1 MFSPQKIVH
10 WKIFFGLW
18 KQLALPFFEV
28 GNMSSSFGG
37 FNFHQVR
44 SKKSVATAVSTRD
57 SQGGVRHWLVETRGW
72 ETATGNGWRYQA
84 GWNSEG
90 WRLYVYIYIYMYCT
104 WIHGLSWVD
113 GRAGCVVI
121 SQETMG
127 IAWYKIREQLGAR
140 LSIQVALNSSYGPCI
155 AVIYLWSSNFWSL
168 YLAGKNVRAILI
180 YLWSYNFWISQMASS
195 SWTPL
200 NRLASLWNDDLP
212 IPEPPPSKF
221 LRLIKKPTL

>member
-1 MFSPQKIVH
+1 MERNSGGYFQKKTKTSPEKNEHMFSPQKIVH

-90 WRLYVYIYIYMYCT
+90 WRLYVYIYICT
-104 WIHGLSWVD
+104 VHGFMDCHGWMVEP
-113 GRAGCVVI
+113 VV
-121 SQETMG
+121 
-127 IAWYKIREQLGAR
+127 L
-140 LSIQVALNSSYGPCI
+140 L
-155 AVIYLWSSNFWSL
+155 
-168 YLAGKNVRAILI
+168 
-180 YLWSYNFWISQMASS
+180 
-195 SWTPL
+195 
-200 NRLASLWNDDLP
+200 
-212 IPEPPPSKF
+212 F
-221 LRLIKKPTL
+221 LRRQWVLRDTRSGNNLGHDWVFK